1 LLSQLFFVYLQ
12 QKVYYMIYD
21 DELYGNEDMWDDE
34 YDYDPYT
41 NYWYEEDWDYTNYLD
56 DCYE

>member
-1 LLSQLFFVYLQ
+1 
-12 QKVYYMIYD
+12 MIYD
-21 DELYGNEDMWDDE
+21 DEDMWDDE

-41 NYWYEEDWDYTNYLD
+41 NYWYEEDWD

>member
-1 LLSQLFFVYLQ
+1 MLSQVFFVYLQ
-12 QKVYYMIYD
+12 QKAYFMIYD
-21 DELYGNEDMWDDE
+21 DEDMWDDE

-41 NYWYEEDWDYTNYLD
+41 NYWYEEDWD

>member
-1 LLSQLFFVYLQ
+1 
-12 QKVYYMIYD
+12 MIYD
-21 DELYGNEDMWDDE
+21 DFWCDDD

-41 NYWYEEDWDYTNYLD
+41 NYWYEEDWD

>member
-1 LLSQLFFVYLQ
+1 MV
-12 QKVYYMIYD
+12 YD
-21 DELYGNEDMWDDE
+21 DELYDDEGVWDDE

-41 NYWYEEDWDYTNYLD
+41 NYWDEEDWD